1 MRFFKFLI
9 LTLLLIPFFAVIAV
23 IQPPILIG
31 PEDIFLKPN
40 TIFFPDESKKKSPIP
55 TRWGGNSLT
64 QMEKTFEGFPMTVF
78 VLGGGAW
85 IYHNKVRLSSS
96 EIEIIGEDA
105 IRADLKGRVQVEDQE
120 NGSSLSASKGYYDKL
135 SSKITLEGRPRL
147 VYTSTDRKKTYIS
160 AEKIVRYID
169 EGRTVLEG
177 KVYVISEEYSVIGED
192 AVYSD
197 SDKTLILAGR
207 PFLFGENRFLTGES
221 LSYNTESG
229 EVALDGKAIFLQ
241 TSFEEEKDSEESSGG
256 LKFGKSKKKET
267 ESTPK
272 EKKEAIK
279 TTYSFADKM
288 LRSSK
293 GSEPY
298 TGLVGNASIIRED
311 IEFYAEEIK
320 SYGSDGEKLVA
331 KTNVKIWDVE
341 NHTSM
346 TGDLLEYFKERK
358 YSHITGKP
366 KIEVWDKEDT
376 KVSTTITA
384 VEIERFEEK
393 KEMVTRGNV
402 VIESETSIAKGEY
415 ATYYEVEE
423 KIVLEGDPT
432 LERDGKILNSGK
444 IIIYPQEDRVIL
456 SEGLNFKGTE

>member
-1 MRFFKFLI
+1 MKFTKTFVLY
-9 LTLLLIPFFAVIAV
+9 LLLIPFFTVSSV

-40 TIFFPDESKKKSPIP
+40 TNFFPDEIKKKPAIP

-105 IRADLKGRVQVEDQE
+105 IRADLKGRVEVEDQE
-120 NGSSLSASKGYYDKL
+120 NGSNLSASKGYYDKL
-135 SSKITLEGRPRL
+135 SSKIILEGRPRL
-147 VYTSTDRKKTYIS
+147 VHTSTDKKKTYIT
-160 AEKIVRYID
+160 AEKIVRYLE
-169 EGRTVLEG
+169 EGKTVLEG
-177 KVYVISEEYSVIGED
+177 KVYINSNEYSVIGED
-192 AVYSD
+192 AVYSE
-197 SDKTLILAGR
+197 SDKTLVLSGR
-207 PFLFGENRFLTGES
+207 PFVFGENRFLTGES

-241 TSFEEEKDSEESSGG
+241 TSLEEEKDIEESSGG
-256 LKFGKSKKKET
+256 LKFGKPKMKEQ
-267 ESTPK
+267 ETPPT
-272 EKKEAIK
+272 EKKEVLK

-288 LRSSK
+288 VRSSK
-293 GSEPY
+293 GIEPY
-298 TGLVGNASIIRED
+298 TGLIGNASIIRED
-311 IEFYAEEIK
+311 VEFYAEEIK
-320 SYGSDGEKLVA
+320 SFGLDGDKIVA
-331 KTNVKIWDVE
+331 KNNVKIWDTQ

-346 TGDLLEYFKERK
+346 TGDILEHFKERK
-358 YSHITGKP
+358 YSHITGNP
-366 KIEVWDKEDT
+366 KIEVWDKEDK
-376 KVSTTITA
+376 KVTTTITA
-384 VEIERFEEK
+384 VEIERFEER

-402 VIESETSIAKGEY
+402 VIESETSTAKGEY
-415 ATYYEVEE
+415 ATYFEDEE

-444 IIIYPQEDRVIL
+444 IIIYPQDDRVIL
-456 SEGLNFKGTE
+456 SEGLNFKGKE